1 MGTSG
6 TAGTP
11 GRPTERNRTALG
23 VVLVA
28 VPWIAAALLF
38 GPGRNPM
45 MSLMLIG
52 GAALIQLATTRLT
65 RSNAWVARIRTN
77 HASQIWLG
85 GFAGALTA
93 LVLARA
99 VPIEASVLEVIV
111 GALGAT
117 LALAFAEEYSIA
129 AAMSSGQNVRRAAVI
144 GTGEEAAEWVALFED
159 HPEIGIEFVGCI
171 GDAGSARRVGLGHT
185 HLGTTNEMLDI
196 LNAYD
201 IDLPIVAVASFRRP
215 AIRSIVNQLLES
227 GHDVAMTWGVGRLSS
242 ARLTSAV
249 VGHET
254 LPLIRAKRPQVVAQG
269 IKRVFDLITAS
280 VLLTVT
286 APILALLALAVKLE
300 SKGPALFVQER
311 VGLGGKTFRIFK
323 LRSMKTTA
331 EEDIK
336 ELSELNQRKGPL
348 FKMERDPR
356 VTKVGRLVRATSL
369 DELPQLWNVIK
380 GDMSL
385 VGPRPALVS
394 ETEQFDQELTNRSQV
409 RPGLTG
415 LWQVEAR
422 ANEAFGAY
430 RRLDLHY
437 LENWSLMLDIRI
449 MIATA
454 QMLTIGTL
462 VGPIVKRVRS
472 QAVRRAAVDVTGPTL
487 VMPNGV
493 VPKTKTGKND
503 DGEEAVMLGA

>member
-1 MGTSG
+1 MAVSW
-6 TAGTP
+6 
-11 GRPTERNRTALG
+11 
-23 VVLVA
+23 LVA
-28 VPWIAAALLF
+28 VAVF
-38 GPGRNPM
+38 GPSQRNWV
-45 MSLMLIG
+45 MSLILAA
-52 GAALIQLATTRLT
+52 GAALVQLATTKLT
-65 RSNAWVARIRTN
+65 MSNAWVARIRTN

-85 GFAGALTA
+85 GFAGAA
-93 LVLARA
+93 AAVVLYRA
-99 VPIEASVLEVIV
+99 VPISASALEIIV
-111 GALGAT
+111 GALVAT
-117 LALAFAEEYSIA
+117 LAFAFLEEYSIA
-129 AAMSSGQNVRRAAVI
+129 AAMDSGENVRRAAVI
-144 GTGEEAAEWVALFED
+144 GTGEEAAEWDALFKD
-159 HPEIGIEFVGCI
+159 HPEIGVEFVGCI
-171 GDAGSARRVGLGHT
+171 GDAGSARRVGLGHN
-185 HLGTTNEMLDI
+185 HLGGTSEMLDI
-196 LNAYD
+196 IEAHE

-215 AIRSIVNQLLES
+215 AVQLIVNELLES

-254 LPLIRAKRPQVVAQG
+254 LPLIRAKRPQMVAQRV
-269 IKRVFDLITAS
+269 KRVFDLITAS
-280 VLLTVT
+280 VLLTLASPVV
-286 APILALLALAVKLE
+286 ALLALAVKLE
-300 SKGPALFVQER
+300 SDGPALFVQER

-462 VGPIVKRVRS
+462 VGPFVKRAS
-472 QAVRRAAVDVTGPTL
+472 KKAAQRAAVDVTGPTL
-487 VMPNGV
+487 VMPNGI
-493 VPKTKTGKND
+493 VPASSGKTD
-503 DGEEAVMLGA
+503 DDEEAIMLGA